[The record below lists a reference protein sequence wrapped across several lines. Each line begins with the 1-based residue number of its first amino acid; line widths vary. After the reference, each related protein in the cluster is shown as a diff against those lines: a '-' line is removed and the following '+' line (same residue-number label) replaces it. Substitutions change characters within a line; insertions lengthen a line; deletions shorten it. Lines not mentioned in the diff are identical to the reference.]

1 MVGNPRG
8 VIQQHTGGGDL
19 AADAL
24 GDGGPVFGGKGGGG
38 GGIGLGFADVFALG
52 FAEAHFVCFNFV
64 EVCGFQA
71 A

>member
-1 MVGNPRG
+1 MQFTVLVGNPRG

-24 GDGGPVFGGKGGGG
+24 GDGGPVFGGKGGVGG
-38 GGIGLGFADVFALG
+38 VGFELGFVGDF
-52 FAEAHFVCFNFV
+52 
-64 EVCGFQA
+64 GFQA

>member
-24 GDGGPVFGGKGGGG
+24 GDGGPVFGGKGGVGG
-38 GGIGLGFADVFALG
+38 VGFELGFVGDF
-52 FAEAHFVCFNFV
+52 
-64 EVCGFQA
+64 GFQA